1 MIANFFNKTKPITS
15 FSIVILLFAYYCIS
29 ILMGDFNSFSVLF
42 IVDKLFYFFWYVLF
56 LLIVNFIIK
65 KNKLTQDNSYAL
77 LLIVFML
84 GTFPKT
90 IFLNYIVFSN
100 ITLLL
105 SYRKIYSLR
114 SEINTKIK
122 LFDAAFWIGISTLI
136 YSWSALYIFLI
147 YIGIF
152 IYQKVSFKNLL
163 IPIVGFI
170 TPVFIYFT
178 YSFYFDSLTT
188 FYERFDY
195 NFNLVFIEYNS
206 LKFLMPI
213 ILLIIIL
220 LWSILLATP
229 KIILISNTL
238 KFSWSVLINHLL
250 ISIVIIIFS
259 PVKNGAE
266 FFYLV
271 FPASIIITNFLERSK
286 STIFKNILL
295 YLFLAISISVYFL

>member
-15 FSIVILLFAYYCIS
+15 FSIVILLFIYYCIS
-29 ILMGDFNSFSVLF
+29 ILMEDFNSFSVLF

-136 YSWSALYIFLI
+136 YSWSVLYIFLI

-178 YSFYFDSLTT
+178 YSFYFNSLTT

-195 NFNLVFIEYNS
+195 NFKLVFVTYNS
-206 LKFLMPI
+206 LRFLIPI
-213 ILLIIIL
+213 ILLIIML
-220 LWSILLATP
+220 LWSILSVTP
-229 KIILISNTL
+229 KIILISNNL

-259 PVKNGAE
+259 PVKNGVE
-266 FFYLV
+266 FFYLA

-286 STIFKNILL
+286 LTIFKNILL
-295 YLFLAISISVYFL
+295 YLFLVISISVYFL

>member
-1 MIANFFNKTKPITS
+1 MIANFFNKTKPITT
-15 FSIVILLFAYYCIS
+15 FSVVILLFIYYCIL
-29 ILMGDFNSFSVLF
+29 ILTEDFHNFSVSFLAKK
-42 IVDKLFYFFWYVLF
+42 IFYFFWYVLF

-65 KNKLTQDNSYAL
+65 KNKLTHDNSYAL

-84 GTFPKT
+84 GAFSGT
-90 IFLNYIVFSN
+90 IVFNSIIFSN
-100 ITLLL
+100 IILLL

-114 SEINTKIK
+114 SEINTKMK
-122 LFDAAFWIGISTLI
+122 LFDASFWVGISTLI
-136 YSWSALYIFLI
+136 YSWSILYIFLI
-147 YIGIF
+147 YIGVF

-163 IPIVGFI
+163 IPIVGFV

-178 YSFYFDSLTT
+178 YCFYFDSLPT
-188 FYERFDY
+188 FYGRFNYD
-195 NFNLVFIEYNS
+195 FKWDFVAYNS

-213 ILLIIIL
+213 TLLIMVL

-229 KIILISNTL
+229 KIILISNNL
-238 KFSWSVLINHLL
+238 KFSWNVLINHLL

-259 PVKNGAE
+259 PVKNGVE

-286 STIFKNILL
+286 STIFKNVLL
-295 YLFLAISISVYFL
+295 YLFLVISISVYFL